1 MKNLLIAIIL
11 LLMPVI
17 LEAEKMVFNHISV
30 EDGLT
35 NNFVKTIFKDKYGYI
50 WFGTLEGI
58 NRYDGVEVRSF
69 NKYFPNT
76 TNSVTSIF
84 EDNEHRLWIGT
95 EAGLYYWNRIAN
107 VFTELDN
114 VLVHKARVNK
124 LVGNGENQILCSTE
138 KGFYIID
145 VKTLKVNQILFH
157 RDVNALLN
165 QVNDFII
172 ENEQLYLATKGGL
185 IQYDLKIK
193 SSIIYNISQ
202 LHGDDVLNFS
212 CVTKLKDTVY
222 LGTSTHGVI
231 GFNLNNKEY
240 FEYGNFKEDI
250 ILSLSN
256 DTSKLFV
263 GTDSNGLII
272 CDFASSEIQRVEHI
286 DNDATSLSS
295 DAIYSILI
303 DNNSTLWIGTY
314 AGGVNYAS
322 LVDKTFK
329 TYGIEDLKYN
339 PSTSVRSIFF
349 KDKKKY
355 IGTRDG
361 LYIIDNNKSIQYF
374 SNENSNLRSK
384 IVLSFWEQGDDILF
398 GTYNGGVYKIVGN
411 NKIVDWSKDLFS
423 NESVYDFEQDNDG
436 NLWIATLSGLYKQ
449 GKGDIIPVN
458 EVHGSDSENWIYSI
472 KIDSLN
478 RIWVGSMLG
487 ARIFQI
493 NKNEKL
499 ELLTDL
505 PDIKGYK
512 VTDFYI
518 DNKNTMWIATEK
530 HGIFQ
535 LNMDFQVINH
545 LSEKSG
551 LSNNSICSIIQTT
564 DEEFWIGTLKGL
576 TKFKTNDNS
585 IINYYKS
592 NGLPGLVFN
601 PNAILKDKNGQVWMG
616 NEKGLVYFNPNS
628 VVNGSG
634 RSNIVITDIYIGGK
648 ALAEQVDNFNKHI
661 EGLTSIELRG
671 KDNNLGFRFVNLSI
685 PNINANTYS
694 VRLRKQNSIEE
705 EWMTINNQNRVYFNS
720 LKPGNYQFEIAL
732 VDGSGNVIEDS
743 IKALKVKINSEWYQ
757 SIFVLVGIIVFIVFL
772 IAVFVFSIKSIRK
785 KLKEAKSQISDE
797 DKERYERSRLDLEN
811 SKALLSEIQDF
822 VIKSEVYLNS
832 DLKIGELAEQMD
844 YSIHDI
850 SQSINQNLN
859 QGFTDF
865 INYYRVK
872 KVKERLGDPKYSKF
886 TLLAVAEKCGFNSK
900 SSFYR
905 AFKKVTGKTPS
916 EYWNE
921 IQK

>member
-1 MKNLLIAIIL
+1 
-11 LLMPVI
+11 
-17 LEAEKMVFNHISV
+17 MVFNYISV

-58 NRYDGVEVRSF
+58 SRYDGVEVRSF
-69 NKYFPNT
+69 NKYFPNN

-84 EDNEHRLWIGT
+84 EDNDHRLWIGT
-95 EAGLYYWNRIAN
+95 ESGLYYWNRIAN
-107 VFTELDN
+107 VFTELDDEFI
-114 VLVHKARVNK
+114 HKTRVNK
-124 LVGNGENQILCSTE
+124 LIGNGENQILCSTE

-145 VKTLKVNQILFH
+145 IKTLEVNQVLFH

-172 ENEQLYLATKGGL
+172 ENDQLYLATKGGL

-193 SSIIYNISQ
+193 SSIIYNVSQ
-202 LHGDDVLNFS
+202 LEGEDVLNFS
-212 CVTKLKDTVY
+212 CLTKLKDTIY
-222 LGTSTHGVI
+222 LGTPTHGII
-231 GFNLNNKEY
+231 GFRLKNKEY
-240 FEYGNFKEDI
+240 FEYGNYKDDI
-250 ILSLSN
+250 ILTLSN

-272 CDFASSEIQRVEHI
+272 CDFESNKIQRVEHI

-329 TYGIEDLKYN
+329 TYSIDDNKYN
-339 PSTSVRSIFF
+339 PSTSVRSILF
-349 KDKKKY
+349 KNNKKY

-361 LYIIDNNKSIQYF
+361 LYITNNDQSVQYF
-374 SNENSNLRSK
+374 SNENSILRSK
-384 IVLSFWEQGDDILF
+384 IVLSFDEEEDGVLF
-398 GTYNGGVYKIVGN
+398 GTYNGGVYKIIGK
-411 NKIVDWSKDLFS
+411 NKIVDWNKDIFF
-423 NESVYDFEQDNDG
+423 NESVYDFERDKNGD
-436 NLWIATLSGLYKQ
+436 LWIATLSGLYKQ
-449 GKGDIIPVN
+449 EKGIIKPVK
-458 EVHGSDSENWIYSI
+458 EVQGNDSENWIYSI

-493 NKNEKL
+493 NENKSL
-499 ELLTDL
+499 EILVDL
-505 PDIKGYK
+505 PEIKGHK

-518 DNKNTMWIATEK
+518 DNKNAMWISTEV

-535 LNMDFQVINH
+535 VSMDFKVINH
-545 LSEKSG
+545 LSEETG
-551 LSNNSICSIIQTT
+551 LSNNSICSIIQTEE
-564 DEEFWIGTLKGL
+564 EEFWIGTLKGL
-576 TKFKTNDNS
+576 ARFTTSDNS

-601 PNAILKDKNGQVWMG
+601 PGAILKDRNDQVWMG
-616 NEKGLVYFNPNS
+616 NEKGLVYYNPKS
-628 VVNGSG
+628 VVKGSG
-634 RSNIVITDIYIGGK
+634 RSNIVITDVYIGGK
-648 ALAEQVDNFNKHI
+648 ALADQDDNFNKHI
-661 EGLTSIELRG
+661 EGVTSIELRG
-671 KDNNLGFRFVNLSI
+671 KDNNIGFRFVNLSI
-685 PNINANTYS
+685 PNITANKYS
-694 VRLRKQNSIEE
+694 VRLTKQNTINS
-705 EWMTINNQNRVYFNS
+705 EWMALNNQNRIYFNS
-720 LKPGNYQFEIAL
+720 VKPGNYLFEVAL
-732 VDGSGNVIEDS
+732 LDGSGKIIEDS
-743 IKALKVKINSEWYQ
+743 IKTLAIKINSEWYQ
-757 SIFVLVGIIVFIVFL
+757 SILVLVGIIVFIVCL

-785 KLKEAKSQISDE
+785 KLSEAKNQISDE
-797 DKERYERSRLDLEN
+797 DKERYERSRLDIEQ
-811 SKALLSEIQDF
+811 SKALLEEIKNF
-822 VIKSEVYLNS
+822 VLKSDVYLNS
-832 DLKIGELAEQMD
+832 DLKIAELAEQMN
-844 YSIHDI
+844 SSTHDI
-850 SQSINQNLN
+850 SQAINQNLN

-865 INYYRVK
+865 INYYRVE
-872 KVKERLGDPKYSKF
+872 KVKDLLLNPKYSKF

-905 AFKKVTGKTPS
+905 AFKKVTGQTPS

>member
-1 MKNLLIAIIL
+1 
-11 LLMPVI
+11 MPVI
-17 LEAEKMVFNHISV
+17 LEAEKMVFNHLSV

-69 NKYFPNT
+69 NKYFPNN

-84 EDNEHRLWIGT
+84 EDKDHRLWIGT
-95 EAGLYYWNRIAN
+95 ESGLYFWNRIAN
-107 VFTELDN
+107 VFTEFSSELFLN
-114 VLVHKARVNK
+114 ARINK

-138 KGFYIID
+138 KGFFIID
-145 VKTLKVNQILFH
+145 VKTLKVDQILFH
-157 RDVNALLN
+157 RDINALLN

-185 IQYDLKIK
+185 IQYDLNIRC
-193 SSIIYNISQ
+193 SVIYNVSRIN
-202 LHGDDVLNFS
+202 GEDVSNFS
-212 CVTKLKDTVY
+212 CLTKVNDTVY
-222 LGTSTHGVI
+222 LGTQTHGII
-231 GFNLNNKEY
+231 GFSLKSKKY
-240 FEYGNFKEDI
+240 FEYGNFQDKI
-250 ILSLSN
+250 VLSLSN
-256 DTSKLFV
+256 DSTKLFI
-263 GTDSNGLII
+263 GTDSDGLII
-272 CDFASSEIQRVEHI
+272 CDFVSNDFQSVEHI

-295 DAIYSILI
+295 DAIYSILV
-303 DNNSTLWIGTY
+303 DNTSTLWVGTY

-329 TYGIEDLKYN
+329 TYGIDDNKYN
-339 PSTSVRSIFF
+339 PSTSVRSLLF
-349 KDKKKY
+349 KGNNKY

-361 LYIIDNNKSIQYF
+361 LYIINNDQRVQYF
-374 SNENSNLRSK
+374 SNENSILRSK
-384 IVLSFWEQGDDILF
+384 IVLSFNREGDDVIL

-411 NKIVDWSKDLFS
+411 SKIIDWHKDLFS
-423 NESVYDFEQDNDG
+423 NESVYDFERDKNG

-449 GKGDIIPVN
+449 EEGIIN
-458 EVHGSDSENWIYSI
+458 SIKEVHGSDSENWIYCI

-487 ARIFQI
+487 ARVFQI
-493 NKNEKL
+493 NKNNSL
-499 ELLTDL
+499 EFLADL
-505 PDIKGYK
+505 PKIKGYK

-518 DNKNTMWIATEK
+518 DKTNAMWISTEK
-530 HGIFQ
+530 QGIFQ
-535 LNMDFQVINH
+535 VDMDFNIINH
-545 LSEKSG
+545 LSEDSG
-551 LSNNSICSIIQTT
+551 LSNNSVCSIIQTT

-576 TKFKTNDNS
+576 TRYNTDDNS
-585 IINYYKS
+585 ITNYYKS

-601 PNAILKDKNGQVWMG
+601 PNAIVNDKNGQVWMG
-616 NEKGLVYFNPNS
+616 NEKGLVYFNPKS

-634 RSNIVITDIYIGGK
+634 RSNIVITDVYIGGK
-648 ALAEQVDNFNKHI
+648 ALAEQVDNFNNHI

-685 PNINANTYS
+685 PNINANKYS
-694 VRLRKQNSIEE
+694 VRIRKQNSIDE
-705 EWMTINNQNRVYFNS
+705 EWMALNNQNRIYFNS
-720 LKPGNYQFEIAL
+720 IKPGNYQFEIAL
-732 VDGSGNVIEDS
+732 VDGSGLVIKDS
-743 IKALKVKINSEWYQ
+743 IKTLSVRITSEWYQ

-772 IAVFVFSIKSIRK
+772 IAVFVFSIKSVRK
-785 KLKEAKSQISDE
+785 KLKEAKSQISDD
-797 DKERYERSRLDLEN
+797 DKERYESSRLDIEK

-822 VIKSEVYLNS
+822 VVKSEVYLNS
-832 DLKIGELAEQMD
+832 DLKIGELAEQMN

-850 SQSINQNLN
+850 SQAVNQNLN

-865 INYYRVK
+865 INYYRVE
-872 KVKERLGDPKYSKF
+872 KVKNRLQDPKYSKF